1 MLNEMLR
8 RDRESSAM
16 APWWVLL
23 KAKKFQMRQLLVC
36 GLLSCLAF
44 AAPAEVMS
52 PAQLHFLEVN
62 AAEPE
67 ATQSWRRGVYIWD
80 SRALLNPATR
90 TDELSRLD
98 RTGIQRLYIGLS
110 AEQLAQPEVVR
121 TLDAVAIT
129 LRKRGFEPVLL
140 LGDPDWMAPEH
151 RASLIAIISK
161 LKSVSFSAL
170 HLDLDLEV
178 EQRGWPVP
186 AKHVREWLDTL
197 KHVAAASPWPV
208 EISSHYRW
216 FTEEMGGFPC
226 APCELP
232 SIGVSKVS
240 LMIYTRSA
248 ERSAQLTEKI
258 AQRWPAVRFRLAQSI
273 EPQLA
278 PEETWGGAAQALLQE
293 QDSFWRAR
301 LQPLAVGGIDWQEW
315 EYYPTGQQ
323 L

>member
-67 ATQSWRRGVYIWD
+67 ATQAWRRGVYIWD

-151 RASLIAIISK
+151 RASLIAIIWK

-170 HLDLDLEV
+170 HLDLEV

-197 KHVAAASPWPV
+197 KGNPPGNQYPSEVEFSPYRIK
-208 EISSHYRW
+208 EILR
-216 FTEEMGGFPC
+216 ED
-226 APCELP
+226 
-232 SIGVSKVS
+232 
-240 LMIYTRSA
+240 
-248 ERSAQLTEKI
+248 I
-258 AQRWPAVRFRLAQSI
+258 AFFGQPDHRH
-273 EPQLA
+273 PQA
-278 PEETWGGAAQALLQE
+278 G
-293 QDSFWRAR
+293 
-301 LQPLAVGGIDWQEW
+301 
-315 EYYPTGQQ
+315 
-323 L
+323 

>member
-67 ATQSWRRGVYIWD
+67 ATQAWRRGVYIWD

-140 LGDPDWMAPEH
+140 LGDPDWMAPEN
-151 RASLIAIISK
+151 RALNRPW
-161 LKSVSFSAL
+161 FRR
-170 HLDLDLEV
+170 HL
-178 EQRGWPVP
+178 Q
-186 AKHVREWLDTL
+186 
-197 KHVAAASPWPV
+197 AS
-208 EISSHYRW
+208 
-216 FTEEMGGFPC
+216 
-226 APCELP
+226 
-232 SIGVSKVS
+232 
-240 LMIYTRSA
+240 
-248 ERSAQLTEKI
+248 
-258 AQRWPAVRFRLAQSI
+258 
-273 EPQLA
+273 
-278 PEETWGGAAQALLQE
+278 
-293 QDSFWRAR
+293 
-301 LQPLAVGGIDWQEW
+301 
-315 EYYPTGQQ
+315 
-323 L
+323 

>member
-1 MLNEMLR
+1 
-8 RDRESSAM
+8 
-16 APWWVLL
+16 
-23 KAKKFQMRQLLVC
+23 
-36 GLLSCLAF
+36 
-44 AAPAEVMS
+44 MS

-67 ATQSWRRGVYIWD
+67 AAQSWRRGVYIWD

-90 TDELSRLD
+90 TDELSRLERAD
-98 RTGIQRLYIGLS
+98 IKRLYIGLS
-110 AEQLAQPEVVR
+110 AEQLAQPGLVR

-170 HLDLDLEV
+170 HLDLEV

-216 FTEEMGGFPC
+216 FTVSVWPTH
-226 APCELP
+226 LP
-232 SIGVSKVS
+232 GSSS
-240 LMIYTRSA
+240 
-248 ERSAQLTEKI
+248 
-258 AQRWPAVRFRLAQSI
+258 
-273 EPQLA
+273 
-278 PEETWGGAAQALLQE
+278 
-293 QDSFWRAR
+293 
-301 LQPLAVGGIDWQEW
+301 
-315 EYYPTGQQ
+315 
-323 L
+323 